1 MNRSAFRA
9 LSLMNNPLK
18 PAKTTSL
25 WLLALAVGCGG
36 SGLEVQANV
45 GDISTGD
52 AALEPAPQATSD
64 GSASSSGAIDG
75 GLHEGPPTGDP
86 SKPVAIAAGG
96 FHTCALFS
104 DGTVECWGLNDSGQL
119 GDATM
124 TNSPVPVVVAGLKDA
139 VAIAAGY
146 ASACALRAG
155 GTVECWGTNQ
165 FGQLGDGTTSDRSVP
180 GPVSGVT
187 NAKAIAGAFNH
198 ACALI
203 EDGTIRCWGDGRSG
217 ELGDGVL
224 AGSLTPM
231 TVAGL
236 SGATSLAQGS
246 TAFQTCALLEGG
258 SAACWGM
265 NVFGD
270 LGSGSAAEDSSTP
283 VAVSNLSGA
292 TQLASGNEHVC
303 ALLAGGTSSCWG
315 NDEWGQLGDGVSGAE
330 NDVSTPVAVTD
341 LAGATQLAAG
351 LLHTCA
357 LLGSGGVVCWG
368 LDVNGQLG
376 HGTSGH
382 ANDTSSPV
390 DVLDITRATAISAGA
405 YYACA
410 LLDGGSVEC
419 WGDNEYGQLGDG
431 TMNDSSIPVRV
442 SF

>member
-1 MNRSAFRA
+1 MASGA
-9 LSLMNNPLK
+9 LPLMNSLLK
-18 PAKTTSL
+18 SPAKTTSL
-25 WLLALAVGCGG
+25 WLLALAMGCGR
-36 SGLEVQANV
+36 SGLEVQASV
-45 GDISTGD
+45 SEMSSRGDG
-52 AALEPAPQATSD
+52 
-64 GSASSSGAIDG
+64 IDG
-75 GLHEGPPTGDP
+75 GPQEGPTEDR

-119 GDATM
+119 GDSTM
-124 TNSPVPVVVAGLKDA
+124 TTSPVPVAVAGLKDA

-146 ASACALRAG
+146 DNTCALRAG

-165 FGQLGDGTTSDRSVP
+165 FGELGDGTARDRSVP
-180 GPVSGVT
+180 GPVTGVT
-187 NAKAIAGAFNH
+187 DAKTIAGAFNH

-203 EDGTIRCWGDGRSG
+203 GDGTMRCWGDGRSG
-217 ELGDGVL
+217 ELGDGML
-224 AGSLTPM
+224 AGSPTP
-231 TVAGL
+231 VAVTGL
-236 SGATSLAQGS
+236 SGATSLTQGS
-246 TAFQTCALLEGG
+246 TAEQTCALLEGG
-258 SAACWGM
+258 RAACWGV

-270 LGSGSAAEDSSTP
+270 LGSGSAAEDSATP
-283 VAVSNLSGA
+283 MVVSNLSGA

-303 ALLAGGTSSCWG
+303 ALLAGGTASCWG
-315 NDEWGQLGDGVSGAE
+315 NDEWGQLGDGVSGEE
-330 NDVSTPVAVTD
+330 NDVSTPVPVTG
-341 LAGATQLAAG
+341 LTGATQLSAG

-368 LDVNGQLG
+368 LDVSGQLG

-390 DVLDITRATAISAGA
+390 DVKGITGATAISAGA

-419 WGDNEYGQLGDG
+419 WGDNQYGQLGDG